1 MFRSVSTYSFEGN
14 LTSTLNSL
22 RGLENTGLGLE
33 AFSEN
38 YTESFVNPSN
48 PNESP
53 IRPNSQ
59 NQKILM
65 DKPMSWWL
73 ENLNSGAIHYFPF
86 TNLVNWAYT
95 VDGNEIHIDREISDL
110 IIPNET
116 ESSSENSV
124 IYKEK
129 FGLGRKDSQE
139 QPQPPALAQQ
149 AEQEAAPA
157 QQPEQEPAPAQEQ

>member
-1 MFRSVSTYSFEGN
+1 MFQQKDTYSFEGE
-14 LTSTLNSL
+14 LTATLNTL
-22 RGLENTGLGLE
+22 TGLENTGLGLE

-38 YTESFVNPSN
+38 YTEPFVNPSD

-53 IRPNSQ
+53 IRPNPQ

-65 DKPMSWWL
+65 NQPMSWWV

-86 TNLVNWAYT
+86 TNLVNWAYK
-95 VDGNEIHIDREISDL
+95 VGENEIHIERGVSDL

-116 ESSSENSV
+116 ESSSDNSV

-129 FGLGRKDSQE
+129 LGMKRISTMGEKI
-139 QPQPPALAQQ
+139 AG
-149 AEQEAAPA
+149 EA
-157 QQPEQEPAPAQEQ
+157 